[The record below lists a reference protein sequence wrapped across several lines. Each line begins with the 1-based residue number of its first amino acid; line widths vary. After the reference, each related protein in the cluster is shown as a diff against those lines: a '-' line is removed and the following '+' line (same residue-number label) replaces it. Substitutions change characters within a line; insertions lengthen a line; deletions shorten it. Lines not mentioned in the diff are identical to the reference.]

1 MAAILLCLIQACSS
15 ARPAGAV
22 SSTPS
27 GSWQSPLYQSHELVG
42 KIWLGR
48 ENRFIDQAALDVYL
62 AGHPAVLLGEK
73 HDNPDHHRLRLE
85 LLSALL
91 DDTPRLLVMEMMAPQ
106 QQRALTTLGSGAASG
121 ADNSALPMRLDWD
134 TDGWPWQYYGPVVQL
149 ALRTQTTV
157 LAGNISADDV
167 MQIYRNETASALDN
181 PLRQTQIDQLY
192 RDIDSS
198 HCGML
203 PESQFPAMVR
213 IQQARDQQ
221 MADALMAQ
229 IETVEQR
236 VLLAGNY
243 HIRKDLSVPNYLPD
257 DVAAVSVAF
266 LEVDPAQ
273 QTPEAYLQ
281 GFSGQ
286 AAYDVVWFTPAVD
299 ANDYC
304 AGMTATNGSS
314 SRSDN

>member
-1 MAAILLCLIQACSS
+1 MAALLLCLTQACSS
-15 ARPAGAV
+15 SQPPAAA
-22 SSTPS
+22 SSTQS
-27 GSWQSPLYQSHELVG
+27 ITWQSPRYQSHELVG

-48 ENRFIDQAALDVYL
+48 ENRFIDQATLNGYL
-62 AGHPAVLLGEK
+62 AEQPVLLLGEK

-85 LLSALL
+85 LLTALL
-91 DDTPRLLVMEMMAPQ
+91 DDTPRLLVMEMMAPEQ
-106 QQRALTTLGSGAASG
+106 QQALATLTPGAG
-121 ADNSALPMRLDWD
+121 PQADPSALPTLLNWD
-134 TDGWPWQYYGPVVQL
+134 TEGWPWQYYGPVVQL
-149 ALRTQTTV
+149 ALRTQTTL
-157 LAGNISADDV
+157 LAGNISADNV
-167 MQIYRNETASALDN
+167 MQIYRDESASALEN
-181 PLRQTQIDQLY
+181 PLRPAQIDQLY

-229 IETVEQR
+229 IDTVEQR

-266 LEVDPAQ
+266 LEVDPMQ
-273 QTPEAYLQ
+273 ETPEAYLQ

-286 AAYDVVWFTPAVD
+286 AAYDVIWFTPAVD
-299 ANDYC
+299 AGDYC